1 MRDDKNRAIVL
12 RKSGKSY
19 NEIRDALGIAKSTL
33 TSWFKNQKWSQKV
46 KSRLAEVARENARK
60 RMTAIS
66 HAAREK
72 RAMVYE
78 EHRRMARD
86 NFRRLRGDE
95 LFMAGLMIY
104 WGEGDNSIKNGI
116 IRVTNT
122 DPSMLKLFRI
132 FLRKYLPDVYI
143 KLKAYLILYPDLND
157 EVCKKFWARSLGISI
172 DRFVKSQYITGSH
185 PTKRLSYGVC
195 TIVATSRAQKEIIL
209 EWLNLIRKEITLTRV

>member
-1 MRDDKNRAIVL
+1 MRQDKDKAIAL

-19 NEIRDALGIAKSTL
+19 NEIQGALGIAKSTL
-33 TSWFKNQKWSQKV
+33 TSWFKNQKWSRTV
-46 KSRLAEVARENARK
+46 KSQLTEIARENARK
-60 RMTAIS
+60 RMIAIS

-72 RAMVYE
+72 RVIVYE
-78 EHRRMARD
+78 EHRRLARD
-86 NFRRLRGDE
+86 NFKRLRKDE

-104 WGEGDNSIKNGI
+104 WGEGDNSVKNGI

-122 DPSMLKLFRI
+122 DPFMLKLFRV

-157 EVCKKFWARSLGISI
+157 DVCKKFWARSIGISV
-172 DRFVKSQYITGSH
+172 DRFVKSQYIVGHH

-195 TIVATSRAQKEIIL
+195 TVVAINRAQKEIIL
-209 EWLNLIRKEITLTRV
+209 EWLNLMREEIKRMRV